1 MKSRGLQRQTTL
13 VEHPKDFWM
22 SMGTIWMS
30 AVKARNDEWVR
41 ARPAVSS
48 TVLLWTRD
56 IARPKGIAT
65 EKRFLCRRGESW
77 TGLWSG

>member
-1 MKSRGLQRQTTL
+1 MAVVAYPKVRTTI
-13 VEHPKDFWM
+13 VWYP
-22 SMGTIWMS
+22 
-30 AVKARNDEWVR
+30 VKARNDGWVR
-41 ARPAVSS
+41 ARPDVSS

>member
-1 MKSRGLQRQTTL
+1 MRISSKLPHNTFKLSYISVDGPEMAL
-13 VEHPKDFWM
+13 
-22 SMGTIWMS
+22 
-30 AVKARNDEWVR
+30 KARNDGWVR
-41 ARPAVSS
+41 ARPDVSS

-65 EKRFLCRRGESW
+65 EKRFLYGRGESW